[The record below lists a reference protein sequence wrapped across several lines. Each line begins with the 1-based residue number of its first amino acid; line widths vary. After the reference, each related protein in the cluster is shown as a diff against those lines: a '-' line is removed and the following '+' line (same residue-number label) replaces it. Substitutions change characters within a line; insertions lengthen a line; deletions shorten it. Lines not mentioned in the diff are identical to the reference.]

1 MVGKLLSS
9 STPPTHKHETDCK
22 LKGYNW
28 SVYKN
33 VILVD
38 FKAGKNWELVKKLNQ
53 YAPFDVDGMTSNKSF
68 FHTKLGSVLRYLI
81 YFLYPLYFLL
91 FRSRRYDKIVG
102 YQQFF
107 GINFAFWCRL
117 LHLRKRHYLAIS
129 TFIYKS
135 RGGYLGRFYYR
146 YVKWSIDNKYVDKII
161 CFSSTEPQYYAE
173 TFNMPLT
180 KFAYIPLGMA
190 RIDGVNTVKGD
201 YVFSTG
207 RSNRDYDFLIEA
219 LSKTDIKVKI
229 ACGGYKYNGKSDIKN
244 VEILQNC
251 YGKNMLEELAH
262 SFCVVI
268 PLKDSHISSGQLVIL
283 QAIQLGKPVIVT
295 ENDTAK
301 DYVENGKTGYIIK
314 KDKEDLLA
322 TIKRLRDNDNL
333 YSDIS
338 NKAASVFEE
347 RYSLDKDAQNIW
359 NLIK

>member
-1 MVGKLLSS
+1 MK
-9 STPPTHKHETDCK
+9 
-22 LKGYNW
+22 
-28 SVYKN
+28 KN
-33 VILVD
+33 VMIVD
-38 FKAGKNWELVKKLNQ
+38 YRKTEKSEFLEKINEFE
-53 YAPFDVDGMTSNKSF
+53 PFDIKGIQTNKKF
-68 FHTKLGSVLRYLI
+68 HHTKFGTIIRYLI
-81 YFLYPLYFLL
+81 YFLYPLYFVL
-91 FRSRRYDKIVG
+91 FKKSKYNRVLAW
-102 YQQFF
+102 QQFY
-107 GINFAFWCRL
+107 GINIAFWSRL
-117 LHLRKRHYLAIS
+117 FKLHKNNYLAID
-129 TFIYKS
+129 TFIYKKRS
-135 RGGYLGRFYYR
+135 GKFGNIYYR

-190 RIDGVNTVKGD
+190 RIDGVNIVKGD

-219 LSKTDIKVKI
+219 LSRTDIKVKI
-229 ACGGYKYNGKSDIKN
+229 ACGGYKYNGKSDTKN

-268 PLKDSHISSGQLVIL
+268 PLKDLHISSGQLVIL

-314 KDKEDLLA
+314 KDKEDLLT

-338 NKAASVFEE
+338 NKDASVFEE
-347 RYSLDKDAQNIW
+347 RYSLDKHAQNIW